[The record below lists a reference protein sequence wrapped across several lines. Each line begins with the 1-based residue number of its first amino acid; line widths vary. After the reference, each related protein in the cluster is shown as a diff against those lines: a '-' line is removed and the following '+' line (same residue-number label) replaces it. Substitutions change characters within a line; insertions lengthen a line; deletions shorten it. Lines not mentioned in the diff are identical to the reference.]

1 MEEYKYVGVMVGED
15 GGWKRAAKRVLEKA
29 GGTSRAMRWWLG
41 RHWGVSPRAKVTVW
55 EAVVGAQL
63 RYGSEVWWPGVLE
76 ERELEKVQL
85 AFLKD
90 VLRLNRST
98 TNEFVR
104 GEVGRVEVKREREQ
118 AMLVWL
124 GRLVCMK
131 ERRWPR
137 RLFEKEWK
145 QGRGRRGVK
154 RLKMWRTKVDEV
166 VEEYGL
172 RGELENLKIG
182 KKMEEWRKNVREK
195 VEKRAVQEWRD
206 GVRRGKKLEVYLRI
220 KERWGFEEYLEGV
233 LGRGEVLLARFRS
246 GSAAVG
252 SETGRWFGGR
262 TGVWAEDGTERKRV
276 VVCGLCERGVEETV
290 EHVLIEC
297 EAFEEEREEWR
308 RAMEGE
314 LGVGWSE
321 RVGFPP
327 FELMLGRRVPGLGAE
342 GRLTCWV
349 ASACLCAK
357 LWSKR
362 ADLKYGQRPNRLE
375 SMTHRV
381 TAPT

>member
-1 MEEYKYVGVMVGED
+1 M
-15 GGWKRAAKRVLEKA
+15 
-29 GGTSRAMRWWLG
+29 
-41 RHWGVSPRAKVTVW
+41 SPRAKVTVW

-349 ASACLCAK
+349 ASTCLCAK